1 MLTAINVIQIIIS
14 ITIIGILL
22 VQMKGEGLG
31 GIFGGDSS
39 VYHQRRGLEATL
51 FNVTVVLSIIF
62 LLFSLFSAMAP
73 RIFGQ

>member
-1 MLTAINVIQIIIS
+1 MQAAINIIQIIVS
-14 ITIIGILL
+14 ITLIGILL

-51 FNVTVVLSIIF
+51 FNITVVLSAIF
-62 LLFSLFSAMAP
+62 LLLSLVSAMAP
-73 RIFGQ
+73 RLFP